1 MLQQALAAVPFHRNA
16 RIGGLVSTLPSN
28 HSFGG
33 ISGQVCLVCEAGR
46 PCQQKRAACHH
57 AKKLSKYAARR
68 TDFNPW

>member
-1 MLQQALAAVPFHRNA
+1 M
-16 RIGGLVSTLPSN
+16 PSN